1 MSQLSHEGSVSGDGK
16 SASVVGRVTAGLA
29 AISGPAKLSRSLLRR
44 LLCVR
49 GLKDLG
55 LGKST
60 LGITTSLAGP
70 EGVESEVLKDASRIL
85 KLTCCILSLATA
97 AKVTGPAAMSC
108 VR

>member
-1 MSQLSHEGSVSGDGK
+1 MASDGKYVSVSG
-16 SASVVGRVTAGLA
+16 TARLTVGLA
-29 AISGPAKLSRSLLRR
+29 EIPGPAKLSRSLLRC

-60 LGITTSLAGP
+60 LGTTAVLEA
-70 EGVESEVLKDASRIL
+70 VECEVPKDASRML

-108 VR
+108 MR